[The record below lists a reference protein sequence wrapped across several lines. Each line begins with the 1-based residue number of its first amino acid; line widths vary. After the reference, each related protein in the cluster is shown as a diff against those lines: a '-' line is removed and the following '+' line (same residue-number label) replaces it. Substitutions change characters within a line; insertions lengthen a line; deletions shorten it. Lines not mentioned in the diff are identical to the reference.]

1 MLHQLFLLASS
12 LVHFFRDES
21 SNRTN
26 GPLLLMRIKAKGCDY
41 ALLHLPPLRFTVPE
55 DGGMIG
61 IESDIDR
68 NGSEASL
75 NNSQPPDPPL
85 ISLHTT

>member
-1 MLHQLFLLASS
+1 
-12 LVHFFRDES
+12 
-21 SNRTN
+21 
-26 GPLLLMRIKAKGCDY
+26 MRIKAKGCDY

-85 ISLHTT
+85 ISLHTTWPKIENELQLRIFLFKLQFTYP